1 MGAGIHFSEVG
12 QGRLNMR
19 ALASYIMRGPVQATL
34 VTAAFALTSL
44 IPILGLLS
52 ILSGA
57 AVALV
62 TLRQGAK
69 QGITVV
75 LGASLVAGIFMYF
88 VFGSMLPGLLFA
100 VLMWL
105 PLWGLSLVL
114 RTTSSWSILLD
125 AVATLGI
132 LVVAAFYIAL
142 GEPAQL
148 WQQVLA
154 QMLELMS
161 SQGGMAEM
169 DAIQQQIPSLAEWM
183 TGLLAGAMVIGLIAS
198 MLLARWWQA
207 LLYNPGGFR
216 QEFHALRQS
225 KIASLTVLLI
235 LVVSKLG
242 LGKISTMAGDIMIIA
257 VMVYSVVGLALVHAL
272 VARTVKHVG
281 FLVALYVLL
290 FIIPPHVMLALASAA
305 FADSWMDFR
314 GRLALSKKSD
324 NNDRHDNQ

>member
-1 MGAGIHFSEVG
+1 
-12 QGRLNMR
+12 MR
-19 ALASYIMRGPVQATL
+19 ALAGYIMRGPVQAIL
-34 VTAAFALTSL
+34 VTAALALTSL
-44 IPILGLLS
+44 IPVLGMLS
-52 ILSGA
+52 VLSGA

-69 QGITVV
+69 QGMTVV
-75 LGASLVAGIFMYF
+75 LGASLVAGIFMF
-88 VFGSMLPGLLFA
+88 FAFDSMLPGLIFA

-105 PLWGLSLVL
+105 PLLGLSLVL
-114 RTTSSWSILLD
+114 RSTSSWSILLD
-125 AVATLGI
+125 AVAAVGM
-132 LVVAAFYIAL
+132 LVVVSFYLAL

-148 WQQVLA
+148 WQRVLA

-169 DAIQQQIPSLAEWM
+169 EMIQQQIPSIAEWM
-183 TGLLAGAMVIGLIAS
+183 TGLLAGAIVVGLIAS

-207 LLYNPGGFR
+207 LLYNPGGFQ
-216 QEFHALRQS
+216 QEFHSLRQS
-225 KIASLTVLLI
+225 KIASLTIVLI
-235 LVVSKLG
+235 FAVSKLDMG
-242 LGKISTMAGDIMIIA
+242 SVSAIAGDIMVIA
-257 VMVYSVVGLALVHAL
+257 VMVYCVVGIALVHAL

-290 FIIPPHVMLALASAA
+290 FIMPPHAMLALASAA